1 MKLGYLSKGKKVM
14 KNVFA
19 RMLVGCTVSV
29 LLITGCGKTN
39 NQDSVSSPAPLA
51 APTPVRT
58 YKADNMILMFKNSSN
73 PFEIREKVV
82 GKRIETQMFVE
93 KFIDEG
99 ANAKMIDANT
109 GFFCRM
115 PGSEYGQHN
124 KRGVIVVVGTFV
136 QEAGDIGLND
146 CHFVSNDLDWKATDS
161 YEELIK

>member
-1 MKLGYLSKGKKVM
+1 MWSIKFVALMLG
-14 KNVFA
+14 A
-19 RMLVGCTVSV
+19 
-29 LLITGCGKTN
+29 LLLAGCGK
-39 NQDSVSSPAPLA
+39 SSDNSSGSANIQPPPPAIPA
-51 APTPVRT
+51 KVYR
-58 YKADNMILMFKNSSN
+58 ADNMILMFKNSSN

-82 GKRIETQMFVE
+82 GKKIETQMFVE

-99 ANAKMIDANT
+99 TNAKMIDANT

>member
-1 MKLGYLSKGKKVM
+1 VS
-14 KNVFA
+14 A
-19 RMLVGCTVSV
+19 LVIS
-29 LLITGCGKTN
+29 GCGKSN
-39 NQDSVSSPAPLA
+39 NEASVSAPASSI

-58 YKADNMILMFKNSSN
+58 YKADNMILMFKASSN

-99 ANAKMIDANT
+99 NVAKMIDANT

-115 PGSEYGQHN
+115 PGSEYGKHN
-124 KRGVIVVVGTFV
+124 KRGVIVVIGTFV
-136 QEAGDIGLND
+136 EEGGSIGLND
-146 CHFVSNDLDWKATDS
+146 CSFVSNDIDWKATDN